1 VIVVKAIRSTGPPGD
16 PLPGLEKHQQTVRPT
31 LRLALL
37 SLAIC
42 SLAGSTELALTASV
56 QAETAQQ
63 KVVQG
68 KVLDDSDV
76 AQPGAI
82 VYLKSAKSDSIKSFI
97 ATEDGGYRFGQLAT
111 DTDYTLWA
119 ELHGKKSATKT
130 ITAFDSKK
138 DYQINLHLK

>member
-1 VIVVKAIRSTGPPGD
+1 VIVVQTQSKPAPNQPVPPRLAPRSG
-16 PLPGLEKHQQTVRPT
+16 

-37 SLAIC
+37 SLAFC
-42 SLAGSTELALTASV
+42 SLAGTAAV
-56 QAETAQQ
+56 EFAATAQAETAPQ
-63 KVVQG
+63 KIVQG

-76 AQPGAI
+76 VQPGAI
-82 VYLKSAKSDSIKSFI
+82 VYLKSSKSDAIKSFI

-119 ELHGKKSATKT
+119 ELRGKKSATKT

-138 DYQINLHLK
+138 EFLINLHLK

>member
-1 VIVVKAIRSTGPPGD
+1 MGRDKVLG
-16 PLPGLEKHQQTVRPT
+16 
-31 LRLALL
+31 L
-37 SLAIC
+37 SLAILL
-42 SLAGSTELALTASV
+42 LAGPTELGLTPSV
-56 QAETAQQ
+56 QAETAPQ

-82 VYLKSAKSDSIKSFI
+82 VYLKSAKSDAIKSFI
-97 ATEDGGYRFGQLAT
+97 ATEGGAYRFGQLAS
-111 DTDYTLWA
+111 DTDYSLWA

-138 DYQINLHLK
+138 DIQIDLHLK